1 MAIFVQGR
9 GPIGG
14 RVKVQGSK
22 NAVLPMIA
30 AAALTEETIV
40 LKKCPCI
47 QDVFDMTETFEKM
60 GGESSGQEDC
70 LVLEGKKLHCPMI
83 QCQAAERIRASV
95 LFMGSVLARMGKVTI
110 CYPGGCSIGSR
121 PIDLH
126 IHAFRKMG
134 VEITEEERVLAC
146 EAPEGVR
153 GAEVTL
159 AYPSV
164 GATENILL
172 LAVLAR
178 GTTTIR
184 NSAREPEIVQLC
196 GLLIS
201 MGASIQGAGSP
212 TIIIKGV
219 KRLHGACVTVAND
232 RVAALTYAL
241 LTAGCGG
248 DVFLE
253 TEPVFSICEKKLLQ
267 ELGCDMQWDEAGLRV
282 TQQGAPRKI
291 PYICTG
297 PYPEFPTDGQSLL
310 MPVLCKGSGSST
322 IEEKVF
328 ENRFAMVS
336 QLRKMGADIDMI
348 CNRARI
354 NGVTRLHGARVDA
367 CDLRSGAGL
376 MIAGAMAEGKTTIY
390 NEQYIFRGYE
400 NILNNLQKIGIEAGE
415 ED

>member
-1 MAIFVQGR
+1 MAIFVQGS

-146 EAPEGVR
+146 EAP
-153 GAEVTL
+153 
-159 AYPSV
+159 
-164 GATENILL
+164 
-172 LAVLAR
+172 
-178 GTTTIR
+178 TTIR

-196 GLLIS
+196 RRLIS

>member
-1 MAIFVQGR
+1 MAIFVQGS

-60 GGESSGQEDC
+60 GGESSGQEDG

-196 GLLIS
+196 RLLIS

-219 KRLHGACVTVAND
+219 KRLHGACVTVVND

-267 ELGCDMQWDEAGLRV
+267 ELGCSRTSGYPTGS
-282 TQQGAPRKI
+282 TQKDPLYLYRAISGVSYRW
-291 PYICTG
+291 
-297 PYPEFPTDGQSLL
+297 
-310 MPVLCKGSGSST
+310 PVS
-322 IEEKVF
+322 F
-328 ENRFAMVS
+328 
-336 QLRKMGADIDMI
+336 D
-348 CNRARI
+348 
-354 NGVTRLHGARVDA
+354 
-367 CDLRSGAGL
+367 
-376 MIAGAMAEGKTTIY
+376 AGAV
-390 NEQYIFRGYE
+390 
-400 NILNNLQKIGIEAGE
+400 
-415 ED
+415 

>member
-1 MAIFVQGR
+1 MAIFVQGS
-9 GPIGG
+9 GSIGG

-30 AAALTEETIV
+30 AAALTEETVV

-70 LVLEGKKLHCPMI
+70 LVLDGKKLHCPMI

-178 GTTTIR
+178 GIR
-184 NSAREPEIVQLC
+184 
-196 GLLIS
+196 
-201 MGASIQGAGSP
+201 
-212 TIIIKGV
+212 
-219 KRLHGACVTVAND
+219 
-232 RVAALTYAL
+232 
-241 LTAGCGG
+241 
-248 DVFLE
+248 
-253 TEPVFSICEKKLLQ
+253 
-267 ELGCDMQWDEAGLRV
+267 
-282 TQQGAPRKI
+282 
-291 PYICTG
+291 
-297 PYPEFPTDGQSLL
+297 
-310 MPVLCKGSGSST
+310 
-322 IEEKVF
+322 
-328 ENRFAMVS
+328 
-336 QLRKMGADIDMI
+336 
-348 CNRARI
+348 
-354 NGVTRLHGARVDA
+354 
-367 CDLRSGAGL
+367 
-376 MIAGAMAEGKTTIY
+376 
-390 NEQYIFRGYE
+390 
-400 NILNNLQKIGIEAGE
+400 
-415 ED
+415 

>member
-1 MAIFVQGR
+1 MAIFVQGS

-60 GGESSGQEDC
+60 GGESSGQEDG

-126 IHAFRKMG
+126 N
-134 VEITEEERVLAC
+134 
-146 EAPEGVR
+146 
-153 GAEVTL
+153 
-159 AYPSV
+159 S
-164 GATENILL
+164 LL
-172 LAVLAR
+172 MQGMPTPYSRIPLAVLAR

-196 GLLIS
+196 RLLIS

-219 KRLHGACVTVAND
+219 KRLHGACVTVVND

-336 QLRKMGADIDMI
+336 QLRKMGGCMEPGWMPVIFA
-348 CNRARI
+348 
-354 NGVTRLHGARVDA
+354 VEP
-367 CDLRSGAGL
+367 DL
-376 MIAGAMAEGKTTIY
+376 
-390 NEQYIFRGYE
+390 
-400 NILNNLQKIGIEAGE
+400 
-415 ED
+415 

>member
-1 MAIFVQGR
+1 MAIFVQGS

-14 RVKVQGSK
+14 RVKVQGAK

-121 PIDLH
+121 PI
-126 IHAFRKMG
+126 HAFRKMG
-134 VEITEEERVLAC
+134 VEITEDERVLAC

-196 GLLIS
+196 RLLIS

>member
-1 MAIFVQGR
+1 MAIFVQGS

-14 RVKVQGSK
+14 RVKVQGAK

-172 LAVLAR
+172 LAVL
-178 GTTTIR
+178 
-184 NSAREPEIVQLC
+184 PEGRQPSGI
-196 GLLIS
+196 
-201 MGASIQGAGSP
+201 
-212 TIIIKGV
+212 
-219 KRLHGACVTVAND
+219 
-232 RVAALTYAL
+232 
-241 LTAGCGG
+241 
-248 DVFLE
+248 
-253 TEPVFSICEKKLLQ
+253 
-267 ELGCDMQWDEAGLRV
+267 
-282 TQQGAPRKI
+282 APESRK
-291 PYICTG
+291 
-297 PYPEFPTDGQSLL
+297 
-310 MPVLCKGSGSST
+310 
-322 IEEKVF
+322 
-328 ENRFAMVS
+328 
-336 QLRKMGADIDMI
+336 
-348 CNRARI
+348 
-354 NGVTRLHGARVDA
+354 
-367 CDLRSGAGL
+367 
-376 MIAGAMAEGKTTIY
+376 
-390 NEQYIFRGYE
+390 
-400 NILNNLQKIGIEAGE
+400 
-415 ED
+415 

>member
-1 MAIFVQGR
+1 M
-9 GPIGG
+9 
-14 RVKVQGSK
+14 
-22 NAVLPMIA
+22 
-30 AAALTEETIV
+30 
-40 LKKCPCI
+40 
-47 QDVFDMTETFEKM
+47 
-60 GGESSGQEDC
+60 
-70 LVLEGKKLHCPMI
+70 
-83 QCQAAERIRASV
+83 
-95 LFMGSVLARMGKVTI
+95 
-110 CYPGGCSIGSR
+110 
-121 PIDLH
+121 
-126 IHAFRKMG
+126 
-134 VEITEEERVLAC
+134 
-146 EAPEGVR
+146 
-153 GAEVTL
+153 
-159 AYPSV
+159 
-164 GATENILL
+164 
-172 LAVLAR
+172 
-178 GTTTIR
+178 
-184 NSAREPEIVQLC
+184 
-196 GLLIS
+196 
-201 MGASIQGAGSP
+201 
-212 TIIIKGV
+212 
-219 KRLHGACVTVAND
+219 
-232 RVAALTYAL
+232 
-241 LTAGCGG
+241 
-248 DVFLE
+248 E